1 MSDASQGP
9 GWWQASDGRWY
20 PPEQPP
26 ALRPDL
32 PPPPAATPPAWPTA
46 AAAATPSTPTTSVK
60 PSGDADGCAKGFMAI
75 MVGLML
81 LCGVGLLWGAIKGDD
96 STSASGADASA
107 SVACGHFRNVANDA
121 AKGVLGADQLLP
133 KMREVYD
140 SASVSDNIRVRTA
153 AQQLLAAVTADNDAS
168 AQVQEM
174 SAACTAIGE

>member
-20 PPEQPP
+20 PPTQAP
-26 ALRPDL
+26 APRPDL
-32 PPPPAATPPAWPTA
+32 PPPPTATPPAWPTA
-46 AAAATPSTPTTSVK
+46 AAAPAAPKPPKKQSTASTFV
-60 PSGDADGCAKGFMAI
+60 GAGLGLI
-75 MVGLML
+75 MVALVIM
-81 LCGVGLLWGAIKGDD
+81 CASGAFKSKD
-96 STSASGADASA
+96 TPELPGADASA
-107 SVACGHFRNVANDA
+107 KVACGHFRNVANDA
-121 AKGVLGADQLLP
+121 AKGILGTDQLLP